1 MAMVRTR
8 RYVPASQSNRDFI
21 QKGAHDLQTFA
32 PGGVLLPKQREQ
44 FVERLIIESKLLQ
57 ECNVSVIPTAQYEV
71 DQAGFLSQVLHADN
85 DTAFPDE
92 QIAEADTTKSE
103 YNAKRYKAVLKL
115 KYATAKRVIMGNA
128 LWPWLLQHGTKAAK
142 RDLEMLAIRGDT
154 SLAPTS
160 AENRLLRTQDGFLK
174 RMSSNIVDAEGA
186 RMNLDILDRARKAMP
201 DEYYDQDGLVIGC
214 SKNAKIDYE
223 SAVAARMD
231 AVGAEAFKRSRLADA
246 REYRDI
252 PVKTYK
258 LLPKGLT
265 YNATAGHTTAF
276 LSNPGEQFLIG
287 YLEEMDIKMGEDI
300 EAGEWI
306 AVIRFDVAFTLLQ
319 PEASVRM
326 DNILAS

>member
-1 MAMVRTR
+1 MLIKVR
-8 RYVPASQSNRDFI
+8 RYVPASQSNKNFI
-21 QKGAHDLQTFA
+21 AKGAHDADTFA
-32 PGGVLLPKQREQ
+32 PGGALLPKQRDQ
-44 FVERLIIESKLLQ
+44 FVERFIVESKLMQ
-57 ECNVSVIPTAQYEV
+57 ECNVQTIPTAQYEV
-71 DQAGFLSQVLHADN
+71 DLAGFTEQVLHADN

-92 QIAEADTTKSE
+92 QLAEANTTKST

-115 KYATAKRVIMGNA
+115 KYSQAKRVIMGDK
-128 LWPWLLQHGTKAAK
+128 LWPWLLQMGTKRAK
-142 RDLEMLAIRGDT
+142 ADLEKAAIRGDT

-160 AENRLLRTQDGFLK
+160 AENRLLRLQDGFLTN
-174 RMSSNIVDAEGA
+174 MSANIVDAEGA
-186 RMNLDILDRARKAMP
+186 RLNLDILDRARKAMP
-201 DEYYDQDGLVIGC
+201 DEHYDQDGLVIGC

-231 AVGAEAFKRSRLADA
+231 AIGAEAFRRSRLADA

-265 YNATAGHTTAF
+265 YNAVSGHTTAF
-276 LSNPGEQFLIG
+276 FANPGVQFLVG
-287 YLEEMDIKMGEDI
+287 WLDEMDVRMGEDI
-300 EAGEWI
+300 EAGEFI

-319 PEASVRM
+319 AEACVRI

>member
-1 MAMVRTR
+1 MLVRSR
-8 RYVPASQSNRDFI
+8 RYVPASQSNRSFI

-32 PGGVLLPKQREQ
+32 PGGVLLPKQSEQ
-44 FVERLIIESKLLQ
+44 FIRRLIVESKLLQ
-57 ECNVSVIPTAQYEV
+57 ECNVTTIPTAQYEI

-92 QIAEADTTKSE
+92 QLAEAETSKAE
-103 YNAKRYKAVLKL
+103 FIAKRYKAVLKL

-128 LWPWLLQHGTKAAK
+128 LWPWLLREGTAAAK
-142 RDLEMLAIRGDT
+142 RDLEILAIRGDT
-154 SLAPTS
+154 SLAPTN
-160 AENRLLRTQDGFLK
+160 ALNRLLRTQNGFLK

-186 RMNLDILDRARKAMP
+186 RMNLDLLDRARKAMP
-201 DEYYDQDGLVIGC
+201 DEYYDQDGLIIGM

-223 SAVAARMD
+223 ASVAARMD
-231 AVGAEAFKRSRLADA
+231 AVGGEAFKRSRLADA

-252 PVKTYK
+252 AVKTYK

-265 YNATAGHTTAF
+265 YNAAGGHTTAF
-276 LSNPGEQFLIG
+276 FSNPNEQFRVG
-287 YLEEMDIKMGEDI
+287 YLEEMDVKMGEDI

-306 AVIRFDVAFTLLQ
+306 AVIRFDVAFELLQ
-319 PEASVRM
+319 PEASVRL

>member
-1 MAMVRTR
+1 MLVRSR
-8 RYVPASQSNRDFI
+8 RYVPASQSNRTFI
-21 QKGAHDLQTFA
+21 QKGANDLQTFA
-32 PGGVLLPKQREQ
+32 PGGVLLPKQSEQ
-44 FVERLIIESKLLQ
+44 FIRRLIVESKLLQ
-57 ECNVSVIPTAQYEV
+57 ECNVTTIPTAQYEI

-92 QIAEADTTKSE
+92 QLAEAETSKAE
-103 YNAKRYKAVLKL
+103 FIAKRYKAVLKL
-115 KYATAKRVIMGNA
+115 KYATAKRVIMGNQ
-128 LWPWLLQHGTKAAK
+128 LWPWLLREGTAAAK
-142 RDLEMLAIRGDT
+142 RDLEILAIRGDT
-154 SLAPTS
+154 TLAPTS
-160 AENRLLRTQDGFLK
+160 ALNRLLRTQNGFLK

-186 RMNLDILDRARKAMP
+186 RMNLDLLDRARKAMP
-201 DEYYDQDGLVIGC
+201 DEYYDQDGLTIGM

-223 SAVAARMD
+223 ASVSARMD
-231 AVGAEAFKRSRLADA
+231 AIGSESFKRSRLADA

-265 YNATAGHTTAF
+265 YNNASGHTTAF
-276 LSNPGEQFLIG
+276 FSNPNEQFRVG
-287 YLEEMDIKMGEDI
+287 YLEEMDVKMGEDI

-306 AVIRFDVAFTLLQ
+306 AVIRFDVAFELLQ

>member
-1 MAMVRTR
+1 MLVKSR
-8 RYVPASQSNRDFI
+8 RYVPASQSNKDFI
-21 QKGAHDLQTFA
+21 QKGANDLQTFA

-44 FVERLIIESKLLQ
+44 FVRRMIVESKLLQ
-57 ECNVSVIPTAQYEV
+57 ECNVTTIPTAQYEV
-71 DQAGFLSQVLHADN
+71 DQAGFGQQVLHADN

-92 QIAEADTTKSE
+92 QLAEAETTKSE

-128 LWPWLLQHGTKAAK
+128 LWPWLLREGTIAAK
-142 RDLEMLAIRGDT
+142 RDLEKVAIQGDT

-160 AENRLLRTQDGFLK
+160 ALNRLLRTQDGFLK

-186 RMNLDILDRARKAMP
+186 RMNLDLLDRARKAMP

-223 SAVAARMD
+223 ASVSARMD
-231 AVGAEAFKRSRLADA
+231 AVGGEAFKRSRLADA

-258 LLPKGLT
+258 LLPKDLT
-265 YNATAGHTTAF
+265 YNATSGHTTAF
-276 LSNPGEQFLIG
+276 LSNPNEQFLVG
-287 YLEEMDIKMGEDI
+287 YLEEMDVKMGEDI